1 MPRLTGA
8 EQRRIFNYHPDNE
21 TGARKTH
28 LKKILRH
35 VEARTKSSAQLSS
48 TFIKG
53 SSANFTV

>member
-8 EQRRIFNYHPDNE
+8 EQRRIFNYHQDNE